1 MNIDAI
7 FRLSTDMEQ
16 WAKRLESETHA
27 KRALED
33 ELSSVKKELSQS
45 QTASKSL
52 LQDSSARQEL
62 QQKYDQLGREYSR
75 ALDKIETLEDQIA
88 SKCHVD
94 LTRVKL
100 TLASV
105 LKEQLEQ
112 EDAVETSAPVSI
124 LPIDP

>member
-1 MNIDAI
+1 MD
-7 FRLSTDMEQ
+7 Q
-16 WAKRLESETHA
+16 WVKRLESETRA
-27 KRALED
+27 KRSLED

-94 LTRVKL
+94 FDTCQ
-100 TLASV
+100 TNTYISV
-105 LKEQLEQ
+105 ERT
-112 EDAVETSAPVSI
+112 ARARSRC
-124 LPIDP
+124 